1 MKEKLSFLNISPG
14 FSLVELVVV
23 IGVLLMM
30 AGGGIAS
37 FITFNEK
44 QQVISGGK
52 ELQGHLRMAQSLAR
66 VGETP
71 SGCGKLSGY
80 KVTSTDA
87 GVTKE
92 IKVIAV
98 CSSGEVERNSFLL
111 PEATTLSSDIA
122 ITFLGLHGGVTG
134 ATSIEV
140 VGASG
145 RTYTFEVT
153 QGGGITAG
161 ELI

>member
-1 MKEKLSFLNISPG
+1 MKKKLPFLNISPG
-14 FSLVELVVV
+14 FSLIELVVV
-23 IGVLLMM
+23 VGVLLMM

-37 FITFNEK
+37 FINFNEK
-44 QQVISGGK
+44 QQVISGAK
-52 ELQGHLRMAQSLAR
+52 ELQEHLRTAQSLSR

-71 SGCGKLSGY
+71 TGCGKLNGY

-87 GVTKE
+87 GSTKE
-92 IKVIAV
+92 IKILAV
-98 CSSGEVERNSFLL
+98 CSSGDIERNSFLL
-111 PEATTLSSDIA
+111 PDSTTLSSDID

-134 ATSIEV
+134 ATTIQV
-140 VGASG
+140 VGTGG